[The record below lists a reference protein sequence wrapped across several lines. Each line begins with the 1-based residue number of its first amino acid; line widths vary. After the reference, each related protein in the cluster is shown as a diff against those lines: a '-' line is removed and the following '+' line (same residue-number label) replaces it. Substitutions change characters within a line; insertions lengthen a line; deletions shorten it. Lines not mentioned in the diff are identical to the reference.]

1 MKTKTKKMENTKKQ
15 CGLCQAEFQV
25 RLDNENLSDER
36 KEKIGEKLSSYCPAC
51 SIAEWKNK

>member
-1 MKTKTKKMENTKKQ
+1 MENTKKQ

-36 KEKIGEKLSSYCPAC
+36 KEKIGEKLSSYCPTC